1 MVTGA
6 RRRSGSRRAGKES
19 IIGCR
24 DLVRRTQCRYSHERP
39 RPHDELPPF
48 SSMKTQHVT
57 SASERALL
65 VGVTWKRASRVPGVT
80 AGELGRESLAE
91 LVELARSAGAEVA
104 GTVQQVREAADP
116 ATLVGR
122 GKLDEIR
129 AEATAHKAP
138 LIIFDG
144 NLSPVQQR
152 NIETAT
158 DRRVID
164 RTQLI
169 LDIFARH
176 AHSREGQLQVEL
188 AQLNYLLPR
197 LTGRGAAMSRL
208 GGKSGGGGAGGAGGG
223 AGRIGVRGPGEK
235 KLETDRRRIRDRVS
249 KIQASIEEVR
259 KQRALRREAR
269 NAVPLGTIALVGYT
283 NAGKSTLF
291 NALSRAEVLVSSRM
305 FATLDP
311 TIRAIR
317 LPSNRRVLVSDT
329 VGFIRDLPKGLL
341 TAFRAT
347 LEEVQ
352 EAALILHVSDVS
364 NPHHD
369 ELDEEVDKILQELG
383 VADRPRLRVL
393 NKVDLLTPEQRETL
407 DRCVT
412 RAAETGPVLVSA
424 MTGQGIDDLLRR
436 VDSAL
441 PVDPVVTLSLRLPL
455 AEGRTL
461 ALIHALGRVVHSAVE
476 DSHMAMDAEVPISIA
491 RRLRLSQYAVEGTSR
506 ASRA

>member
-1 MVTGA
+1 
-6 RRRSGSRRAGKES
+6 
-19 IIGCR
+19 
-24 DLVRRTQCRYSHERP
+24 L
-39 RPHDELPPF
+39 
-48 SSMKTQHVT
+48 
-57 SASERALL
+57 
-65 VGVTWKRASRVPGVT
+65 
-80 AGELGRESLAE
+80 E
-91 LVELARSAGAEVA
+91 LVELARSAGAEIA
-104 GTVQQVREAADP
+104 GTVFQVRESADP

-138 LIIFDG
+138 LIIFDS
-144 NLSPVQQR
+144 NLSPMQQR
-152 NIETAT
+152 NIEAAT
-158 DRRVID
+158 ERRVID

-176 AHSREGQLQVEL
+176 ARSREGQLQVEL
-188 AQLNYLLPR
+188 AQLNYMLPR
-197 LTGRGAAMSRL
+197 LTGKGASMSRL
-208 GGKSGGGGAGGAGGG
+208 GGKSGGGGSGGAGGG

-235 KLETDRRRIRDRVS
+235 KLETDRRRIRDRVG
-249 KIQASIEEVR
+249 KIQKSIEDIR

-311 TIRAIR
+311 TIRAVR
-317 LPSNRRVLVSDT
+317 LPSNRRALVSDT

-352 EAALILHVSDVS
+352 ESVLILHVSDVS
-364 NPHHD
+364 NPHHA
-369 ELDEEVDKILQELG
+369 ELDEEVDKILNDLG
-383 VADRPRLRVL
+383 VADRPKLRVF
-393 NKVDLLTPEQRETL
+393 NKVDRLTEEQRALLSHANAKEAGTNG
-407 DRCVT
+407 
-412 RAAETGPVLVSA
+412 GPVLVSGL
-424 MTGQGIDDLLRR
+424 TGEGVEELLRR
-436 VDSAL
+436 MDAAL

-461 ALIHALGRVVHSAVE
+461 ALVHALGRVLHCEVQ
-476 DSHMAMDAEVPISIA
+476 DSHMLLDAEVPVSIA
-491 RRLRLSQYAVEGTSR
+491 RRLKLSSFRNDGTSR
-506 ASRA
+506 RALT

>member
-1 MVTGA
+1 MT
-6 RRRSGSRRAGKES
+6 
-19 IIGCR
+19 
-24 DLVRRTQCRYSHERP
+24 
-39 RPHDELPPF
+39 
-48 SSMKTQHVT
+48 KTSQTIST
-57 SASERALL
+57 STADRALL
-65 VGVTWKRASRVPGVT
+65 VGLGWKRKPRFPGMP
-80 AGELGRESLAE
+80 AGEQGRESLLE
-91 LVELARSAGAEVA
+91 LVELARSAGAEIA
-104 GTVQQVREAADP
+104 GTVFQMRESADP

-129 AEATAHKAP
+129 AEATAHKTP
-138 LIIFDG
+138 LIIFDS
-144 NLSPVQQR
+144 NLSPMQQR
-152 NIETAT
+152 NIEEAT
-158 DRRVID
+158 ERRVID

-169 LDIFARH
+169 LDIFAKH
-176 AHSREGQLQVEL
+176 ARSREGQLQVEL
-188 AQLNYLLPR
+188 AQLNYMLPR
-197 LTGRGAAMSRL
+197 LTGKGTSMSRL
-208 GGKSGGGGAGGAGGG
+208 GGKSGGGGSGGAGGG

-235 KLETDRRRIRDRVS
+235 KLETDRRRIRDRVG
-249 KIQASIEEVR
+249 KIQKSIEDIR

-329 VGFIRDLPKGLL
+329 VGFIRDLPKALL

-364 NPHHD
+364 NPHHA
-369 ELDEEVDKILQELG
+369 ELDEEVDKILSDLG
-383 VADRPRLRVL
+383 VGDRPRLRVF
-393 NKVDLLTPEQRETL
+393 NKVDQLTQEQRAPLIHPYAMGAGTNG
-407 DRCVT
+407 
-412 RAAETGPVLVSA
+412 GPVLVSGL
-424 MTGQGIDDLLRR
+424 TGEGVEELLRR
-436 VDSAL
+436 MDAAL

-461 ALIHALGRVVHSAVE
+461 ALVHALGRVLHSEVE
-476 DSHMAMDAEVPISIA
+476 DSHMLMDAEVPVSIA
-491 RRLRLSQYAVEGTSR
+491 RKLKLSTFAKDGTSNRTR
-506 ASRA
+506 AY

>member
-1 MVTGA
+1 M
-6 RRRSGSRRAGKES
+6 
-19 IIGCR
+19 
-24 DLVRRTQCRYSHERP
+24 P
-39 RPHDELPPF
+39 
-48 SSMKTQHVT
+48 
-57 SASERALL
+57 
-65 VGVTWKRASRVPGVT
+65 
-80 AGELGRESLAE
+80 AGELGRESLLE

-104 GTVQQVREAADP
+104 GTVFQVRESADP

-138 LIIFDG
+138 LIIFDS

-152 NIETAT
+152 NIEAAT
-158 DRRVID
+158 ERRVID

-176 AHSREGQLQVEL
+176 ARSREGQLQVEL
-188 AQLNYLLPR
+188 AQLNYMLPR
-197 LTGRGAAMSRL
+197 LTGKGTAMSRL
-208 GGKSGGGGAGGAGGG
+208 GGKSGGGGSGGAGGG

-235 KLETDRRRIRDRVS
+235 KLETDRRRIRDRVG
-249 KIQASIEEVR
+249 KIQVSIDEVR

-311 TIRAIR
+311 TIRALR

-364 NPHHD
+364 NPHHN
-369 ELDEEVDKILQELG
+369 EFDEEVDKILRELG
-383 VADRPRLRVL
+383 VDGRPQLHVL
-393 NKVDLLTPEQRETL
+393 NKIDRLTPEERKAL
-407 DRCVT
+407 SNGGGADG
-412 RAAETGPVLVSA
+412 APVLVSA
-424 MTGQGIDDLLRR
+424 QTGEGIDELLRR
-436 VDSAL
+436 IDNAM
-441 PVDPVVTLSLRLPL
+441 PTDPVVSLSIRLPL

-461 ALIHALGRVVHSAVE
+461 AMIYALGRVLHTE
-476 DSHMAMDAEVPISIA
+476 IDDSHMRLRAEIPASIA
-491 RRLRLSQYAVEGTSR
+491 KLLRLQNYTVEETFRHSM
-506 ASRA
+506 S